1 MELDDGTTLA
11 ERKLRDVL
19 TESLSALR
27 DRDYESLEGLLTS
40 AALDARSL
48 RLLGPEGSQGIPVD
62 SYPQAPADARPLFEI
77 VAERVALGRHP
88 DGFSYGDP
96 VVETRPCPACGAAL
110 RPEDTHWSL
119 WPEPM
124 GGYVCPAVDDAPAGA
139 GHSVEA
145 DRG

>member
-11 ERKLRDVL
+11 ERKLRDLL
-19 TESLSALR
+19 TESLAALR
-27 DRDYESLEGLLTS
+27 ARDYESLEGLLTS

-62 SYPQAPADARPLFEI
+62 HATVGSLTLDEI
-77 VAERVALGRHP
+77 VEVDVLGQRHYMLTAEGLDALGRP
-88 DGFSYGDP
+88 DLAMQQRAAARARLSLD
-96 VVETRPCPACGAAL
+96 VDRAL
-110 RPEDTHWSL
+110 R
-119 WPEPM
+119 
-124 GGYVCPAVDDAPAGA
+124 DDDSPAGA